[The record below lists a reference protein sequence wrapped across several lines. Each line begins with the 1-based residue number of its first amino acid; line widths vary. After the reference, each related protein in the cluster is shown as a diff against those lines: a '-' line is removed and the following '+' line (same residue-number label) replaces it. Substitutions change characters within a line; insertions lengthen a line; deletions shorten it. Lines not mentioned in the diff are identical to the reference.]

1 MYLFLATTCWGV
13 SFAHSLLIFLA
24 LTPISFSERV
34 LLIAVTLTT
43 ARHCRATSSSCLP
56 DDLAAMTANF
66 ADMKVQAQK
75 VQAFVAWSGVTVNC
89 KKCAITGMLYGQ
101 AQRDGSSSVLSKS
114 MINMMKDRVR
124 QIKIHNTEIPF
135 YHPHTDPYKY
145 LGVDITPTFNW
156 APHLGRIVTETKH
169 KAQRLLSCALSKA
182 QKMRILCTAIDPSIT
197 IFICHWLHDR
207 T

>member
-56 DDLAAMTANF
+56 DDLAAMKANF

-75 VQAFVAWSGVTVNC
+75 VQAFVAWSGMTVNC
-89 KKCAITGMLYGQ
+89 KKCAITGMLYGK

-135 YHPHTDPYKY
+135 YHPHTDPYQY

-156 APHLGRIVTETKH
+156 APHLGRIVTETT
-169 KAQRLLSCALSKA
+169 QGRETPE
-182 QKMRILCTAIDPSIT
+182 LCSVKSSENENTPYSN
-197 IFICHWLHDR
+197 
-207 T
+207 